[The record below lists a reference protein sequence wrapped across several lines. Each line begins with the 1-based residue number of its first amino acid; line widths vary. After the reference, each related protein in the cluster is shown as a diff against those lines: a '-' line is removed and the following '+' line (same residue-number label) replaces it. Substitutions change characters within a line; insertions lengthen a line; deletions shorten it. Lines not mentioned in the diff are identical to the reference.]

1 VDCSA
6 PWQIFYA
13 LGATLVGIVIG
24 ILPGLSA
31 TLGIALFTTLTVRM
45 PHTDAIL
52 ILICVYVGA
61 IYGGSRTGILLN
73 IPGTAANAAATIDG
87 HALAK
92 KGMAGRAM
100 GIATTGSVM
109 GSLFGVACL
118 ATLTPLLAEAAL
130 KFQAFEF
137 FWLALLGVLMSGSL
151 TGNDPLKGWLMGFLG
166 LFTAQIGLDGIHA
179 HERFTFGWNELT
191 GGIALIPALVGAF
204 GFAEI
209 LMVLAEPAKK
219 AAINAVD
226 SILPR
231 IGDVLKYWKTILRS
245 GVIGVFIGILPGVG
259 EDMGAWASYAAAK
272 RFSKERDEFGKGS
285 IEGMMAAE
293 TGDNAAIP
301 GAIIPAL
308 ALAVPGSAP
317 AAVLMAAMIIHGV
330 QPGPMLMVN
339 QPQFAYDVVAITLI
353 ATLCI
358 LLFGLVM
365 VRPLMWVLR
374 VPRAIIMPV
383 VFVLCTLGAYAIASR
398 VFDIWVMLVVGV
410 VCFFLR
416 RQGFPVAPFVLGHR
430 ARATSSTRAC
440 GAGWCLS
447 DGDLT
452 PFFTRPIAGTLA
464 AIAIITVLAQVPCS
478 ASPVHEKGLMR
489 IALCNEVI
497 APMPFPKQCE
507 YAAKLGYDGLGDR
520 AVHALGRAA
529 PAWAARRSRLPA
541 APPRTLA
548 CRSPACTGS
557 WSSPQGFRSAPVTM
571 QFGRRPWMS
580 CAR

>member
-1 VDCSA
+1 MEGLAFLASSLA
-6 PWQIFYA
+6 GLLGPWPLLYA
-13 LGATLVGIVIG
+13 LGATLLGIVIG

-31 TLGIALFTTLTVRM
+31 TLGIALMTTLTVKM
-45 PHTDAIL
+45 APTDAIL
-52 ILICVYVGA
+52 VLVCVYVGA

-73 IPGTAANAAATIDG
+73 IPGTAANAASTLDG
-87 HALAK
+87 HALARQ
-92 KGMAGRAM
+92 GHAGRAM

-109 GSLFGVACL
+109 GSLFGVLCL

-130 KFQAFEF
+130 KFQAYEF

-179 HERFTFGWNELT
+179 HERFTFGYHDLS

-209 LMVLAEPAKK
+209 LIVLAEPAKK

-231 IGDVLKYWKTILRS
+231 IADVLKYWKTILRS
-245 GVIGVFIGILPGVG
+245 GTIGVFMGILPGVG
-259 EDMGAWASYAAAK
+259 EDMGAWTSYAAAK
-272 RFSKERDEFGKGS
+272 RFSRERERFGKGS

-308 ALAVPGSAP
+308 ALGVPGSAP

-339 QPQFAYDVVAITLI
+339 QPQFVYDVVAITLI
-353 ATLCI
+353 ASLCI
-358 LLFGLVM
+358 LFFGLAM
-365 VRPLMWVLR
+365 VRPLLWVLR
-374 VPRAIIMPV
+374 VPRAIIMPI

-398 VFDIWVMLVVGV
+398 VFDIWVMLAVGAI
-410 VCFFLR
+410 CFVLR
-416 RQGFPVAPFVLGHR
+416 RQGYPVAPFVLGIVLGDIVDKSLR
-430 ARATSSTRAC
+430 R
-440 GAGWCLS
+440 GLVIS

-452 PFFTRPIAGTLA
+452 PFFTRPIAALLA
-464 AIAIITVLAQVPCS
+464 AIVLFTVLLQ
-478 ASPVHEKGLMR
+478 
-489 IALCNEVI
+489 
-497 APMPFPKQCE
+497 F
-507 YAAKLGYDGLGDR
+507 R
-520 AVHALGRAA
+520 AV
-529 PAWAARRSRLPA
+529 RRIILREA
-541 APPRTLA
+541 
-548 CRSPACTGS
+548 
-557 WSSPQGFRSAPVTM
+557 
-571 QFGRRPWMS
+571 
-580 CAR
+580 

>member
-1 VDCSA
+1 VEGLALLGKSLA
-6 PWQIFYA
+6 GLAGPWQVFYA

-31 TLGIALFTTLTVRM
+31 TLGIALFTTLTVKM
-45 PHTDAIL
+45 NPTDAIL
-52 ILICVYVGA
+52 VLICVYVGA

-87 HALAK
+87 HALALS
-92 KGMAGRAM
+92 GHAGRAM
-100 GIATTGSVM
+100 GIATTGSVA
-109 GSLFGVACL
+109 GSLFGVVCL
-118 ATLTPLLAEAAL
+118 AALTPLLAEVAL

-179 HERFTFGWNELT
+179 HARFTFGYNDLT

-209 LMVLAEPAKK
+209 LVVLAEPAKK
-219 AAINAVD
+219 AALNAVD

-231 IGDVLKYWKTILRS
+231 IADVLKYWKTILRS

-259 EDMGAWASYAAAK
+259 EDMGAWVSYAAAK
-272 RFSKERDEFGKGS
+272 RFSPEREQFGKGS

-308 ALAVPGSAP
+308 ALAIPGSAP

-339 QPQFAYDVVAITLI
+339 QPQFAYDVVGITLV

-358 LLFGLVM
+358 LVFGLVM
-365 VRPLMWVLR
+365 VRPLLWVLL
-374 VPRAIIMPV
+374 VPRAIIMPI
-383 VFVLCTLGAYAIASR
+383 VFVLCTLGAYAITSR
-398 VFDIWVMLVVGV
+398 VFDIWVMLGVGV
-410 VCFFLR
+410 ICFILR
-416 RQGFPVAPFVLGHR
+416 RNGYPVAPFVLGIVLGDIVDKSLR
-430 ARATSSTRAC
+430 R
-440 GAGWCLS
+440 GLVLS

-452 PFFTRPIAGTLA
+452 PFFARPIAGVLA
-464 AIAIITVLAQVPCS
+464 AVAILIVLAQVP
-478 ASPVHEKGLMR
+478 
-489 IALCNEVI
+489 
-497 APMPFPKQCE
+497 
-507 YAAKLGYDGLGDR
+507 
-520 AVHALGRAA
+520 AVRRLL
-529 PAWAARRSRLPA
+529 ARK
-541 APPRTLA
+541 T
-548 CRSPACTGS
+548 
-557 WSSPQGFRSAPVTM
+557 
-571 QFGRRPWMS
+571 
-580 CAR
+580 

>member
-1 VDCSA
+1 MEGIALLGKSLA
-6 PWQIFYA
+6 GLLGPWQLLYA
-13 LGATLVGIVIG
+13 LGATLSGIVIG

-31 TLGIALFTTLTVRM
+31 TLGIALMTTLTVKM
-45 PHTDAIL
+45 APTDAIL
-52 ILICVYVGA
+52 VLVCVYVGA

-73 IPGTAANAAATIDG
+73 IPGTAANAAATLDG
-87 HALAK
+87 HALARQ
-92 KGMAGRAM
+92 GQAGRAM
-100 GIATTGSVM
+100 GISTTGSVA
-109 GSLFGVACL
+109 GSLFGVLCL
-118 ATLTPLLAEAAL
+118 ATFTPLLAEVAL
-130 KFQAFEF
+130 KCQAFEF
-137 FWLALLGVLMSGSL
+137 VWLALLGVLMSGSL

-179 HERFTFGWNELT
+179 YPRFTFGTNALS

-209 LMVLAEPAKK
+209 LMVLSEPAKK
-219 AAINAVD
+219 AMVNAVD

-231 IGDVLKYWKTILRS
+231 IADVLRYWKTILRS
-245 GVIGVFIGILPGVG
+245 GAIGVFIGILPGVG
-259 EDMGAWASYAAAK
+259 EDMGAWTSYAAAK
-272 RFSKERDEFGKGS
+272 RFSPEREQFGKGS

-374 VPRAIIMPV
+374 VPRAIIMPI
-383 VFVLCTLGAYAIASR
+383 VFVLCTLGAYAIAAR
-398 VFDIWVMLVVGV
+398 VFDIWVMLVTGV
-410 VCFFLR
+410 VCFILR
-416 RQGFPVAPFVLGHR
+416 RQGFPVAPFVLGLVLGDIVDKNLR
-430 ARATSSTRAC
+430 R
-440 GAGWCLS
+440 GLVIS

-452 PFFTRPIAGTLA
+452 PFFTRPMAGVLA
-464 AIAIITVLAQVPCS
+464 AVVILTVLAQVP
-478 ASPVHEKGLMR
+478 
-489 IALCNEVI
+489 
-497 APMPFPKQCE
+497 
-507 YAAKLGYDGLGDR
+507 
-520 AVHALGRAA
+520 AVRRL
-529 PAWAARRSRLPA
+529 AARL
-541 APPRTLA
+541 
-548 CRSPACTGS
+548 
-557 WSSPQGFRSAPVTM
+557 V
-571 QFGRRPWMS
+571 
-580 CAR
+580 